1 MHLFVRIRQL
11 NYNAQMEI
19 VKLQSISFII
29 TLSTAGVTGWPADAC
44 LLCDKAVVLDVMTKR
59 EML

>member
-1 MHLFVRIRQL
+1 VHSLVRIGQL

-29 TLSTAGVTGWPADAC
+29 ALSTAGVTGWPADAC
-44 LLCDKAVVLDVMTKR
+44 FLCDKAVMLDVMTKK
-59 EML
+59 EMP